1 MFRKIAKKDVLIS
14 LSRHKDITTNF
25 LEKIKGMEK
34 VILENVG
41 TDLAKKAVS
50 MSREVDGDLHEHKAF
65 LRLQV
70 SPHGILYAK
79 LDKMRHRN
87 EEPLLEFFKAR
98 FPTFLI
104 LFESPRGVFACE
116 PNSSILVTDLS
127 LEEALKECE
136 EKIPINPILKDLD
149 DNDYNFQEL
158 WESFAQSQVIKRKET
173 SKQILNLSKKWKRTV
188 PIDKTTCRSLDRF
201 FS

>member
-1 MFRKIAKKDVLIS
+1 MLRKIVKKDVLSS
-14 LSRHKDITTNF
+14 LSRHKDITTEF
-25 LEKIKGMEK
+25 LDKIKSIEK

-41 TDLAKKAVS
+41 TDLAKKAIS

-65 LRLQV
+65 LRLSV

-79 LDKMRHRN
+79 LDKMKHQN
-87 EEPLLEFFKAR
+87 EFKLLEFFKAR

-104 LFESPRGVFACE
+104 LFESNRGVFACE
-116 PNSSILVTDLS
+116 HNSSFLETDLS
-127 LEEALKECE
+127 LEQALRECE
-136 EKIPINPILKDLD
+136 EKLPSNPILMELN
-149 DNDYNFQEL
+149 DNNYNYQQL
-158 WESFAQSQVIKRKET
+158 WESFAQSQVIKGKGT

-188 PIDKTTCRSLDRF
+188 PLDKTTCKSLDNF